1 MRDCGAKVRDYL
13 EIYEEELRDV
23 PIPNSLTKKAIGY
36 FEASNRDWA
45 LEEMLTDLIDSLQPE
60 EPAEPQV

>member
-36 FEASNRDWA
+36 F
-45 LEEMLTDLIDSLQPE
+45 
-60 EPAEPQV
+60 